1 MRLSTR
7 LRTLLVCAMLEYAA
21 MIGSPM
27 RPEEIQELMRQM
39 NQPTLAHTLREEN
52 DSGDDP

>member
-1 MRLSTR
+1 
-7 LRTLLVCAMLEYAA
+7 MLEYAA